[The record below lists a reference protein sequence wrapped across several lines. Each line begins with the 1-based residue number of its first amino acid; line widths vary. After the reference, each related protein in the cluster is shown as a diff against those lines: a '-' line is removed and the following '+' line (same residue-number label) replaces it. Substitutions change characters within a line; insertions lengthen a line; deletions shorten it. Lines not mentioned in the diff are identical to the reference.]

1 MKNIAK
7 INEVIKN
14 YFELNKS
21 IKIIPAKE
29 LMLQF
34 INAGIF
40 NSNHRDG
47 FPIRKVL
54 RDLKKLNQLHLIPF
68 AVDEQK
74 TKNSNWFF
82 RNVKF
87 QPATDTFIKQNI
99 AVKNSPVKK
108 VSAKNRDED
117 YIIDLCDE
125 ILKLKGSRQHRFDF
139 LLGDPGK
146 NGKRA
151 KLPVDLYY
159 EELQCVIEFKE
170 IQHTKPVKHFDKP
183 DKLTVSGVHRGEQRK
198 KYDALRATELPK
210 HGIRLIEISYDDF
223 ECLSNKKIVRDKKK
237 VREKLSVILLSEI
250 LQNNFND

>member
-7 INEVIKN
+7 INEAIKN
-14 YFELNKS
+14 YFALNKS

-29 LMLQF
+29 LMPQF
-34 INAGIF
+34 IKAGIF

-47 FPIRKVL
+47 LPIRKVL
-54 RDLKKLNQLHLIPF
+54 RDLKKSNQLHLIPF

-82 RNVKF
+82 RNVSF
-87 QPATDTFIKQNI
+87 QPVIETLIKQTI
-99 AVKNSPVKK
+99 PVKSSTTK
-108 VSAKNRDED
+108 KISPKNRDED

-125 ILKLKGSRQHRFDF
+125 ILELKGSRQHRFDF
-139 LLGDPGK
+139 LLGDAGK

-151 KLPVDLYY
+151 KLPVDVYY
-159 EELQCVIEFKE
+159 EDLNCVIEFKE

-183 DKLTVSGVHRGEQRK
+183 DKLTISGVHRGEQRK

-210 HGIRLIEISYDDF
+210 HGIRLIEISYDNF
-223 ECLSNKKIVRDKKK
+223 ECGRNNRIIRNRERDKEVIKEIFKK
-237 VREKLSVILLSEI
+237 FV
-250 LQNNFND
+250 